1 MDALLGRLE
10 TTYDVP
16 TRADLSRQY
25 QEIIAEQQPALFVDH
40 WRQLEATAKGLR
52 TTDGPLDLNVPY
64 VWAFPERLV
73 LETSSG
79 SWTSLRAPPAPG
91 SVQHQRSGELLPEVE
106 LLPVVVVAGRARE
119 DEETVVRPGI
129 PRVACLVRVAEQLA

>member
-1 MDALLGRLE
+1 LPSGDNPGGFSDPRVDALLGRLE
-10 TTYDVP
+10 TTYDVQ

-25 QEIIAEQQPALFVDH
+25 QEIIAEQQPALFLDAF
-40 WRQLEATAKGLR
+40 RILEAAAKGLR

-79 SWTSLRAPPAPG
+79 S
-91 SVQHQRSGELLPEVE
+91 
-106 LLPVVVVAGRARE
+106 
-119 DEETVVRPGI
+119 
-129 PRVACLVRVAEQLA
+129 